1 MGKFVEVAKEGD
13 IADGAMK
20 EVAAENRKVLLA
32 KVGGRYYAADGSCPH
47 MGASLAS
54 GKLEGTVVTCPRHG
68 SQFDLTDGHMVR
80 WAQLPGVVSAIGKAF
95 KKPRGL
101 KTFPVKTEAG
111 KILAEIS

>member
-1 MGKFVEVAKEGD
+1 MPKLIEVAKEGD
-13 IADGAMK
+13 IPDGAMK
-20 EVAAENRKVLLA
+20 EVVAEGRKMLLA
-32 KVGGRYYAADGSCPH
+32 KVGGRYYAVEGSCPH

-95 KKPRGL
+95 KRPRGL
-101 KTFPVKTEAG
+101 KAFSVKVEAG
-111 KILAEIS
+111 KVMVDLT

>member
-1 MGKFVEVAKEGD
+1 MAKFVEVAKEGD
-13 IADGAMK
+13 VADGGMK
-20 EVAAENRKVLLA
+20 EVTAEGQKILLA
-32 KVGGRYYAADGSCPH
+32 RVGGRYYAVEGSCPH
-47 MGASLAS
+47 MGGSLAS

-111 KILAEIS
+111 KVLVEI

>member
-1 MGKFVEVAKEGD
+1 MSKFVETAKEGD
-13 IADGAMK
+13 VAEGGMK
-20 EVAAENRKVLLA
+20 EVTAEGQKILLA
-32 KVGGRYYAADGSCPH
+32 RVGGRYYAVEGSCPH
-47 MGASLAS
+47 MGGSLAS
-54 GKLEGTVVTCPRHG
+54 GKLEGTVVACPRHG

-111 KILAEIS
+111 KVLVEI